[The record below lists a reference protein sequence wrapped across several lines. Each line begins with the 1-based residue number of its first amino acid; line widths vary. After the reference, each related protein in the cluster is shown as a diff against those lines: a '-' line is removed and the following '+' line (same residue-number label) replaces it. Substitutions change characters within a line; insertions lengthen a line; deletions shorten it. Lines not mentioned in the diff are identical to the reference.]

1 MVGDLNTFQ
10 CFHNIVF
17 AIRPGF
23 QIDINDFF
31 NKAVVE
37 CEILIRHKPLQIH
50 VASCK
55 YTDDIPFIA
64 GEYSLNANGYISPVN
79 RCCSYY

>member
-1 MVGDLNTFQ
+1 MMRNFDLLQFIQ
-10 CFHNIVF
+10 NIVP

-23 QIDINDFF
+23 EIDINDFF
-31 NKAVVE
+31 YKAMIE

-55 YTDDIPFIA
+55 YTDDMPFIT
-64 GEYSLNANGYISPVN
+64 GEYPLNANG
-79 RCCSYY
+79 

>member
-23 QIDINDFF
+23 QINVNHFF
-31 NKAVVE
+31 DKIVFK

-55 YTDDIPFIA
+55 YTDDIPFIT
-64 GEYSLNANGYISPVN
+64 GEYPLNANG
-79 RCCSYY
+79 